1 MIFPINKFMDDQN
14 LCQAARVGDF
24 SKVVRLVTPGVDIE
38 TIDIHGRTP
47 LSLAA
52 ANGHLKVVK
61 FLVDH
66 GAEMETKDI
75 HGRPPLFRAVFYGK
89 SDVVEFLEEVIAQ
102 RQRQAADIGNLTKS
116 AARR

>member
-1 MIFPINKFMDDQN
+1 MVLTHDQEH
-14 LCQAARVGDF
+14 LLEAAVNGDLDE
-24 SKVVRLVTPGVDIE
+24 VQLTCDLGVDME
-38 TIDIHGRTP
+38 TRDRIGRTP
-47 LSLAA
+47 LSHAA

-75 HGRPPLFRAVFYGK
+75 HGRPPLFRAAFYGK